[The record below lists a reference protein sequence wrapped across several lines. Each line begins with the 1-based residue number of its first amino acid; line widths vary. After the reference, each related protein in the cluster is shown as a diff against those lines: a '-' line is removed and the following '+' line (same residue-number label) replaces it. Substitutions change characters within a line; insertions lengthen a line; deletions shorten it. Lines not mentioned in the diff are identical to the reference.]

1 MSSYAS
7 DPRFPGPDPYASL
20 RDLPD
25 FPLTSTDF
33 GCGDAIPDTYVAP
46 ANVSP
51 PLAVGASGSNMV
63 TALPTGAGL
72 ADQPLLGLDETVT
85 LRGDSGIRGYY
96 GPNPPAGH
104 GPHRYLFAI
113 HAVDVDRLDI
123 PADATPTVLGFNL
136 YYHSLARAVYWGW
149 YRND

>member
-1 MSSYAS
+1 MTLLRCFGLTVLLAGVTRL
-7 DPRFPGPDPYASL
+7 DRERRQLGP
-20 RDLPD
+20 
-25 FPLTSTDF
+25 
-33 GCGDAIPDTYVAP
+33 
-46 ANVSP
+46 
-51 PLAVGASGSNMV
+51 VGRRGRRRVGWGSHRRV
-63 TALPTGAGL
+63 RR
-72 ADQPLLGLDETVT
+72 QVVTVT